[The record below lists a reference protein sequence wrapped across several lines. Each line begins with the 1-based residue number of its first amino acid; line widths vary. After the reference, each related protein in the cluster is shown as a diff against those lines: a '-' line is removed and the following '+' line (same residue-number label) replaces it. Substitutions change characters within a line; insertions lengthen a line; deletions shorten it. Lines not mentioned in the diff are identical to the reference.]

1 MEPKVMSF
9 AREAYARYTATT
21 NNLNYQGLPCPAFD
35 DLTDKIKE
43 AWCAAIQPLC
53 DLHSVANEAMFA
65 LKDVNQ
71 GLTMHP
77 ADTRNTA
84 KRLCK
89 ALALNWEE
97 VKAR

>member
-1 MEPKVMSF
+1 MKF

-35 DLTDKIKE
+35 DLGDKIKE

-53 DLHSVANEAMFA
+53 DLHPIVNEAMFA

-71 GLTMHP
+71 GVTMHP
-77 ADTRNTA
+77 KDTLNTA
-84 KRLCK
+84 KRLCF
-89 ALALNWEE
+89 ALGLDWKD
-97 VKAR
+97 VKSR